1 MPNNIQQLLIGP
13 TYTLSSTLIYAMP
26 PRTVNGWVSSTTM
39 SANSIASTTG
49 AVAITVTGGQ
59 FISSA
64 PFLVPGA
71 TATIR
76 LTAA

>member
-1 MPNNIQQLLIGP
+1 MPIQLLIGP
-13 TYTLSSTLIYAMP
+13 VYTLNSTLIYAMP
-26 PRTVNGWVSSTTM
+26 ARTVNGWTSTSTL
-39 SANSIASTTG
+39 SANGINSSTG

-71 TATIR
+71 TATVR
-76 LTAA
+76 LSAA

>member
-1 MPNNIQQLLIGP
+1 MSMPLLLIGP
-13 TYTLSSTLIYAMP
+13 TYTLNSTLFYAMP
-26 PRTVNGWVSSTTM
+26 ARTVNGWVSS
-39 SANSIASTTG
+39 SLISGNAVASTTG

-59 FISSA
+59 FVSSA

-71 TATIR
+71 TVSIR